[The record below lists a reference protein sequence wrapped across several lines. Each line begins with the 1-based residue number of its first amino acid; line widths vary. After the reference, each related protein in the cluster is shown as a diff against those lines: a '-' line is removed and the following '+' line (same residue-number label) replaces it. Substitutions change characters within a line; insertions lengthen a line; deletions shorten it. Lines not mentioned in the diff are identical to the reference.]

1 MNKTI
6 LTTDDSKVIRLML
19 KNALTPLGVT
29 VAEAACGQEAVEF
42 LNKQKPDLV
51 ILDVTMP
58 DMSGIEV
65 LKYIRHQSQ
74 HSEVPVVM
82 LTAESDD
89 ETVEKANQ
97 LGVSGYVAKPFTM
110 ERVIE
115 VVSELL
121 GNTIAR

>member
-115 VVSELL
+115 VVSGLL
-121 GNTIAR
+121 ESTVAS

>member
-74 HSEVPVVM
+74 RSEVPVVM